1 MAERLKKDI
10 ILYRRLLGHVV
21 PYWRRFLIS
30 IISMVILAATDPA
43 IPALMQ
49 PMLDGAFIEK
59 DPSIMTIV
67 PILFVVLFAIRG
79 LASYI
84 SGVSLHW
91 VANKVIMDLRQAMFI
106 RLVNYP
112 TSFFDN
118 HRSGSLMSRFTYDV
132 TQIKEASTNAVS
144 TLVRDSLSV
153 IGLLGWMF

>member
-1 MAERLKKDI
+1 
-10 ILYRRLLGHVV
+10 
-21 PYWRRFLIS
+21 
-30 IISMVILAATDPA
+30 MVILAATDPA

-91 VANKVIMDLRQAMFI
+91 VANK
-106 RLVNYP
+106 
-112 TSFFDN
+112 
-118 HRSGSLMSRFTYDV
+118 
-132 TQIKEASTNAVS
+132 AVS
-144 TLVRDSLSV
+144 YTHLTLPTIYSV
-153 IGLLGWMF
+153 